1 MPDLSEPLDT
11 PEAIEALYREVVLE
25 HYRNPRN
32 RLALAHPTSEAVV
45 SNPVCGDQVR
55 VEVEVVDGRIV
66 DVSSRARG
74 CSIAVAAGS
83 VMTELVRGLDAAQAR
98 ALGDTAGRISRGE
111 SVGAEVDS
119 RLRAFAR
126 VAALP
131 SRQRCATLAWEALG
145 EALGQGLV
153 GVT

>member
-1 MPDLSEPLDT
+1 MSNLSDAPA
-11 PEAIEALYREVVLE
+11 AIEALYREVVLE

-32 RLALAHPTSEAVV
+32 RAPLERPSAEALV

-55 VEVEVVDGRIV
+55 VEVELDSGRIAA
-66 DVSSRARG
+66 VSARARG
-74 CSIAVAAGS
+74 CSIAVAAAS
-83 VMTELVRGLDAAQAR
+83 VMTELVAGLEPGAARELGLQA
-98 ALGDTAGRISRGE
+98 ARIARGE
-111 SVGAEVDS
+111 PAPTEADA

-145 EALGQGLV
+145 ECLKPPG
-153 GVT
+153 

>member
-1 MPDLSEPLDT
+1 MPDLSET

-32 RLALAHPTSEAVV
+32 RAPLVHATAQALV

-55 VEVEVVDGRIV
+55 VEVELRDGRIAA
-66 DVSSRARG
+66 VSARARG

-83 VMTELVRGLDAAQAR
+83 VMTELVGGLEPEKAR
-98 ALGDTAGRISRGE
+98 ALGAAAARIASGE
-111 SVGAEVDS
+111 VVGSEIDA

-131 SRQRCATLAWEALG
+131 SRQRCATLAWEALA
-145 EALGQGLV
+145 EALSSAA
-153 GVT
+153 

>member
-1 MPDLSEPLDT
+1 VSDLSEAPA
-11 PEAIEALYREVVLE
+11 AIEALYREVVLE

-32 RLALAHPTSEAVV
+32 RAPLAHPSAEALV

-55 VEVEVVDGRIV
+55 VEIELRDGRIA
-66 DVSSRARG
+66 DVSARARG

-83 VMTELVRGLDAAQAR
+83 VMTELVRGLDAVQAR
-98 ALGDTAGRISRGE
+98 ALGEVAARIARGE
-111 SVGAEVDS
+111 AVDPGVDP

-131 SRQRCATLAWEALG
+131 SRQRCAALAWEALD
-145 EALGQGLV
+145 EALGRG
-153 GVT
+153 

>member
-1 MPDLSEPLDT
+1 VPDLSDPLDT

-32 RLALAHPTSEAVV
+32 RLALAHPTSEALVV
-45 SNPVCGDQVR
+45 NPVCGDQVR
-55 VEVEVVDGRIV
+55 VEVEMVGGRIV
-66 DVSSRARG
+66 DVSARARG

-83 VMTELVRGLDAAQAR
+83 VMTELVHGLDAEQAR
-98 ALGDTAGRISRGE
+98 ALGETAGRISRGE
-111 SVGAEVDS
+111 SVSQELDS

-131 SRQRCATLAWEALG
+131 SRQRCATLAWEALA
-145 EALGQGLV
+145 EA
-153 GVT
+153 VTGTKTA

>member
-1 MPDLSEPLDT
+1 MPDLSDT

-32 RLALAHPTSEAVV
+32 RAPLAHATAEALV

-55 VEVEVVDGRIV
+55 VEVELQGGRIAA
-66 DVSSRARG
+66 VSARARG

-83 VMTELVRGLDAAQAR
+83 VMTELVRGLGPEQAR
-98 ALGDTAGRISRGE
+98 ALGAEAARVARGE
-111 SVGAEVDS
+111 PAPSELDA

-131 SRQRCATLAWEALG
+131 SRQRCATLAWEALA
-145 EALGQGLV
+145 ECLSSC
-153 GVT
+153 